1 MDNNINE
8 PRQHTRPKE
17 RPKHLALRNTLNII
31 FMVGAVVGCFIYMKD
46 DYELAGGII
55 IICAIAFKIA
65 ESIIRF
71 IK

>member
-8 PRQHTRPKE
+8 PRHHTPLKE

-31 FMVGAVVGCFIYMKD
+31 FMIGAVVGCYVYMQD
-46 DYELAGGII
+46 DYELLGGII

>member
-1 MDNNINE
+1 MENNLNE
-8 PRQHTRPKE
+8 RRHRRPKE
-17 RPKHLALRNTLNII
+17 RPSHLALRNTLNII
-31 FMVGAVVGCFIYMKD
+31 FMVGAVIGCFVYMKED
-46 DYELAGGII
+46 CELIGGII

>member
-8 PRQHTRPKE
+8 PRHHRRPE

-31 FMVGAVVGCFIYMKD
+31 FMIGASIGCYMYMQD
-46 DYELAGGII
+46 DMELMGGIVI
-55 IICAIAFKIA
+55 IIAIAFKIA

>member
-1 MDNNINE
+1 MENNINE
-8 PRQHTRPKE
+8 SRHRRPKE
-17 RPKHLALRNTLNII
+17 RPRHLLLRNTLNII
-31 FMVGAVVGCFIYMKD
+31 FMIGAVAGCFIYMNEE
-46 DYELAGGII
+46 YELIGGII